1 MNINNSVISN
11 NNFFSLG
18 LKKLLSS
25 EFVNDFFTIIDLDD
39 ISEDDMKKIANR
51 DKEVIAFASN
61 DLSSLYANKFIKVP
75 VLDKR
80 CSLKDILSYFMM
92 KDEKGIYRSNANL
105 TKRETEIV
113 TLLRN
118 GLTHDEI
125 AKKLNIADKT
135 MYCHKRNLMKK
146 LGCDNRI
153 NFQKMLLQTRE
164 SSSI

>member
-1 MNINNSVISN
+1 MMNVKNPVISN
-11 NNFFSLG
+11 DNFFTLG
-18 LKKLLSS
+18 LKNLLSN
-25 EFVNDFFTIIDLDD
+25 ELVNDFFTIIDLDD
-39 ISEDDMKKIANR
+39 ISDNDIQDIASR
-51 DKEVIAFASN
+51 DKEVVAFASN

-92 KDEKGIYRSNANL
+92 KDEKGIYRSNTNL

-118 GLTHDEI
+118 GFSHDEI

-146 LGCDNRI
+146 LGCENRI
-153 NFQKMLLQTRE
+153 DFQKMLLQTR
-164 SSSI
+164 